1 MATIIVKSEKD
12 LSKIKAGDT
21 VTFDLGVDVSSIE
34 DPFEAE
40 ELLQKEN
47 KLIEK
52 MNDLKAKIVQDKKN
66 DLLKYKDEIKR
77 LLRQEIVSRYYLH
90 KGDMQAALKGDPD
103 LKTAIEVLSN
113 EDQYQDILSQ

>member
-52 MNDLKAKIVQDKKN
+52 MN
-66 DLLKYKDEIKR
+66 ER
-77 LLRQEIVSRYYLH
+77 
-90 KGDMQAALKGDPD
+90 
-103 LKTAIEVLSN
+103 
-113 EDQYQDILSQ
+113 LSQSDEKDIYKSLSVGEMRKAFTKAENAKKAESLGIKVFKSWNEKKICEAIYNHFN